1 MIKGPLLQLFKNN
14 LRNDE
19 GYIGIRK
26 EHTESKRLSDKPLLF
41 GIEEVLSY
49 KGHGT

>member
-1 MIKGPLLQLFKNN
+1 MIKRQLLQLFKNN

-19 GYIGIRK
+19 GYIRRRQ
-26 EHTESKRLSDKPLLF
+26 EHTEFKRLSDKPLLF

-49 KGHGT
+49 KGHSA